1 MNIIRGTWIFIKHA
15 NTATPRLI
23 EIKAAVVNHV
33 AARAASPTVQFK
45 LAPLRVPRA
54 SDGLTGQRE
63 SEK

>member
-1 MNIIRGTWIFIKHA
+1 MNTIRATWIFIKHA

-33 AARAASPTVQFK
+33 AARAASQTIKK

-54 SDGLTGQRE
+54 SDRLTGQRE